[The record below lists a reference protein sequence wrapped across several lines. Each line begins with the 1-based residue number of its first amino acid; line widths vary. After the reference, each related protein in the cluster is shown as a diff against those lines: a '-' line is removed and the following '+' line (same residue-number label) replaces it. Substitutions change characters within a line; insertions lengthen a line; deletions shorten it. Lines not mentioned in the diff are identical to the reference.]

1 MHHTQIPELKE
12 DICTPEYCY
21 LVEKGGCEDA
31 QGVDSSE
38 AMPVQINAWFGPKGT
53 VSPLHHDPE
62 HNLLVQVSLWV
73 GSLTNS
79 VAEYVY
85 MCICWTWCCVTV
97 CSTVQPTFRSWAASS
112 FGSSPPTRLPSC
124 TPTRGYCATPARW
137 VHFVCGHAVQM
148 STVQNIGL
156 WCMLQYVHS
165 ILGGTGQVWGWG
177 TAKCTALHPRLVWF
191 Y

>member
-12 DICTPEYCY
+12 DICIPEYCY
-21 LVEKGGCEDA
+21 LVDKGGGEDA

-73 GSLTNS
+73 GSRTNS
-79 VAEYVY
+79 VAECMY

-124 TPTRGYCATPARW
+124 TPMRGYCATPARW
-137 VHFVCGHAVQM
+137 VDFVCGHSSDEHGAEHRLMVYVTICTFNFGRGRPGVGAGHSQM
-148 STVQNIGL
+148 YCFAPWTSG
-156 WCMLQYVHS
+156 
-165 ILGGTGQVWGWG
+165 
-177 TAKCTALHPRLVWF
+177 F
-191 Y
+191 F